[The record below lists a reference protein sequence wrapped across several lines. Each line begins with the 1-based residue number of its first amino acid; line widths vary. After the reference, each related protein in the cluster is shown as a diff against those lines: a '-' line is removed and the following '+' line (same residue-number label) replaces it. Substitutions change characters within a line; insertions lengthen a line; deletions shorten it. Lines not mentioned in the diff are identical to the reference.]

1 MKSIAS
7 VQLDEGK
14 LLQCKICHCHS
25 FGRTMPTS
33 STFTSWTTLVDSELK
48 TTQDPKES
56 PESESEIV
64 TEERSV
70 QPQNVASMELEFQDF
85 LDLQTRLVLLP
96 CIEDEGVGAMIA
108 SFAETCAVGATLIA
122 VRGVSSED

>member
-64 TEERSV
+64 TEEQIGRAHV
-70 QPQNVASMELEFQDF
+70 
-85 LDLQTRLVLLP
+85 
-96 CIEDEGVGAMIA
+96 
-108 SFAETCAVGATLIA
+108 
-122 VRGVSSED
+122 